1 MLDIVIL
8 KGHLKVVRETILVVL
23 MVIYGKGGKMIIKTS
38 VFVDND
44 SAVRIEKCSEIT
56 SGYRFIYLGDVTIT
70 VPVEVF
76 KKLAKA
82 IQEIEE

>member
-1 MLDIVIL
+1 
-8 KGHLKVVRETILVVL
+8 
-23 MVIYGKGGKMIIKTS
+23 MIIKTS

-76 KKLAKA
+76 RKLAKA